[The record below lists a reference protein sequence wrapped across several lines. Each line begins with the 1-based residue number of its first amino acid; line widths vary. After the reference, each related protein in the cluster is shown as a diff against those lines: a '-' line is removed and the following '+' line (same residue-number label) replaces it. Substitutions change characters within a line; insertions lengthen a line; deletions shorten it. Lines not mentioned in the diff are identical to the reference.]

1 MTLRSGF
8 CVYTLCP
15 GRASIYPLNSVPCKG
30 KAGPSYPSSGTDMRT
45 DGEEAAG
52 PLNIPSSITGSLS
65 SDGVLG
71 KAQPPLPVHESLL
84 PSQDHTCSQGQKD
97 PVGGDSEWDTGH

>member
-15 GRASIYPLNSVPCKG
+15 GQASIYPLNSVPCKG
-30 KAGPSYPSSGTDMRT
+30 KAGPSSPSSGTDMLT

-65 SDGVLG
+65 R
-71 KAQPPLPVHESLL
+71 
-84 PSQDHTCSQGQKD
+84 KD
-97 PVGGDSEWDTGH
+97 NQLF